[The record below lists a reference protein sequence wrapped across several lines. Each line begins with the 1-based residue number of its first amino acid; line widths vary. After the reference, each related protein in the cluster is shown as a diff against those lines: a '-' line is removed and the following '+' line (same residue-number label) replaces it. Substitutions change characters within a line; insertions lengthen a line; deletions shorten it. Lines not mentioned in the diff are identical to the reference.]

1 MQTVTQTEAMQNLP
15 ELLREA
21 KASAVVIRDGD
32 QSIGAIISMDDF
44 ELIRKAKIDTA
55 INATGE
61 LGALMRREA
70 TRDGISVDELEK
82 MLDRHA
88 S

>member
-55 INATGE
+55 INAIGE